1 LIAIFNLG
9 ELNNSHQGVN
19 FMEAKLKLTKFL
31 LGLLC
36 LSTFIGCGQESSDP
50 IKAGNVTVVLGS
62 HSVASNTF
70 LDVLFPPAYA
80 ALNQMDLCF
89 KRLRFKIDDTLVNL
103 PEDNVDISV
112 KHVTLDSSGS
122 SKVFQSIVIPNK
134 TYFRLEFDLEDSCGK
149 GYSAR
154 VNNDQLGVPVET
166 DKRVTIKF
174 TGRFNAANPVLTL
187 SVQNI
192 VDAVKNYA
200 GAGGDDLKNLLEG
213 TSGTF

>member
-1 LIAIFNLG
+1 
-9 ELNNSHQGVN
+9 
-19 FMEAKLKLTKFL
+19 MDLKSKVSKVLVC
-31 LGLLC
+31 LLC
-36 LSTFIGCGQESSDP
+36 LSTLIGCGKDNSDP
-50 IKAGNVTVVLGS
+50 SAAGNVTVVLGN
-62 HSVASNTF
+62 HAVASSSL
-70 LDVLFPPAYA
+70 LDMVFPPAYA

-112 KHVTLDSSGS
+112 KHVTLDSTGS
-122 SKVFQSIVIPNK
+122 SKIFQSIVLPEQ
-134 TYFRLEFDLEDSCGK
+134 TYFRIEFDLEDSCGT
-149 GYSAR
+149 GYSVR

-166 DKRVTIKF
+166 DKKVTIRF

-187 SVQNI
+187 RVQSI

-213 TSGTF
+213 VSGTF